1 MGSKPKQKDYEA
13 SGSEKASA
21 AVAQAEYKYFK
32 EKYDPLLQ
40 QMRDT
45 SLKDTSTDSLR
56 ARANADTMQALT
68 KPSAARAMRGADGG
82 DIAQAYQG
90 QLGIANTSGKDIQN
104 KMQTNVLGT
113 ARGQASDAQSGM
125 AQASNLATSQAL
137 TRAKNN
143 QAVSDAKMTAVGQV
157 AGAALMQG
165 LQNKA
170 TTGTKEGAMPE
181 GQAGPG
187 APETVKGGFF
197 SPVDDAGNKVSGF
210 GSRLAASNFFG
221 GG

>member
-157 AGAALMQG
+157 AGAALMKG
-165 LQNKA
+165 MQNKA
-170 TTGTKEGAMPE
+170 TTGQKDTGKVDA
-181 GQAGPG
+181 AGKPIM
-187 APETVKGGFF
+187 ETVQGGFF
-197 SPVDDAGNKVSGF
+197 SPVDESGSKVSGF
-210 GSRLAASNFFG
+210 GSRLAHSNFFG
-221 GG
+221 S

>member
-13 SGSEKASA
+13 SGSEKESA
-21 AVAQAEYKYFK
+21 AVAQAEYKYF
-32 EKYDPLLQ
+32 
-40 QMRDT
+40 
-45 SLKDTSTDSLR
+45 KDTSTDSLR

-125 AQASNLATSQAL
+125 AQAASLDTSQAL
-137 TRAKNN
+137 TRAKNK
-143 QAVSDAKMTAVGQV
+143 QLVSQAKMTAVGQV
-157 AGAALMQG
+157 AGAALMKG
-165 LQNKA
+165 MQNKA
-170 TTGTKEGAMPE
+170 TTGQKDTGKVDA
-181 GQAGPG
+181 AGKPIM
-187 APETVKGGFF
+187 ETVQGGFF

>member
-157 AGAALMQG
+157 AGAALMKG
-165 LQNKA
+165 MQNKA
-170 TTGTKEGAMPE
+170 TTGQKDTGKVDA
-181 GQAGPG
+181 AGKPIM
-187 APETVKGGFF
+187 ETVQGGFF

-221 GG
+221 GT

>member
-157 AGAALMQG
+157 AGAALMKG
-165 LQNKA
+165 MQNKA

-187 APETVKGGFF
+187 APETVKGSFF
-197 SPVDDAGNKVSGF
+197 SPVDESGSKVSGF
-210 GSRLAASNFFG
+210 GSRLAHSNFFG
-221 GG
+221 S